1 MRMGAGAGL
10 SDVRDVAANGSHP
23 ISACYCPDSSSGGK
37 GTSLLVAAMRDL
49 QWRRRR
55 VAITVIG
62 TALVFAM
69 GLLMSGLS
77 NAFTVEVTRTLHQTG
92 GDRWVAPTG
101 AVGPF
106 SAGVRIPLEALA
118 AAGGIQGVE
127 RADPLLFA
135 RSVAVNGSKS
145 VDVDIFGVV
154 DGGLGAPAP
163 SKGRLPKATGEAMTA
178 ANLASVG
185 DKITIGGQPFT
196 VVGTVAKASLLAGS
210 PSVFLRLE
218 DAQAVVTNGANLAS
232 MIVTRGVP
240 ASLPEGLTSFD
251 IHQATSDLSR
261 PLKNATSSIQFIKVL
276 LWLVAALIVASVV
289 YLSALERSRD
299 FAVFKAT
306 GMATGAIATG
316 VMLQAVVIAVA
327 ASIVGGIVAVL
338 LAPQFPM
345 EVAISTGALLFMPVL
360 AVIVGVLASL
370 VGVRR
375 IMRID
380 PATSFG
386 GP

>member
-1 MRMGAGAGL
+1 M
-10 SDVRDVAANGSHP
+10 
-23 ISACYCPDSSSGGK
+23 
-37 GTSLLVAAMRDL
+37 LVAAMRNL

-77 NAFTVEVTRTLHQTG
+77 NAFTVEVSRTLHQTG
-92 GDRWVAPTG
+92 GDRWIAPTG

-106 SAGVRIPLEALA
+106 SAGVRIPLDQLA

-127 RADPLLFA
+127 RADPLLFS
-135 RSVAVNGSKS
+135 RSVAVNGSES

-154 DGGLGAPAP
+154 ADGLGAPGPSTGPAP
-163 SKGRLPKATGEAMTA
+163 RASGEAMTA
-178 ANLASVG
+178 AKLASVG
-185 DKITIGGQPFT
+185 DEITVGGRPFS
-196 VVGTVAKASLLAGS
+196 VVGTVEKASLLAGS
-210 PSVFLRLE
+210 PSVFMLLK
-218 DAQAVVTNGANLAS
+218 DAQDVVTSGADMAS

-240 ASLPEGLTSFD
+240 ESLPDGLTSFD
-251 IHQATSDLSR
+251 FGQATSDLSR
-261 PLKNATSSIQFIKVL
+261 PLENATSSIEFIRLL

-299 FAVFKAT
+299 FAVFKAA
-306 GMATGAIATG
+306 GVSTGAIAGG

-338 LAPQFPM
+338 LAPRFPM
-345 EVAISTGALLFMPVL
+345 EVAISTSALLFMPLL

-375 IMRID
+375 IVRID
-380 PATSFG
+380 PSTSFG